1 MNKIVYDDVKVL
13 FFDVGNTLIS
23 IDFVWVSEELSK
35 RGIQCDA
42 KTLQRAEA
50 SARPEISTQI
60 NSVKNN
66 PSIDERAFYFT
77 KILNNIPSATKK
89 GTDSINHIVQDLIE
103 IFFSEGNAIRL
114 WSYVLPGT
122 YEALGILQ
130 AMGYQMHVISNADG
144 SIEQQLIE
152 GNLRSFFNVVI
163 DSYVV
168 KVEKPNPKIFEI
180 ALEKANCKP
189 KESLYIGD
197 IYDIDIVGANS
208 VGMQAVLID
217 PFFDWND
224 VDCECVSDLLTLAG
238 KLQSI
243 KGKD

>member
-1 MNKIVYDDVKVL
+1 MNNIVYDDIKVL
-13 FFDVGNTLIS
+13 FFDVGNTLIA
-23 IDFVWVSEELSK
+23 IDLAWVSEELSK

-50 SARPEISTQI
+50 AARPEISTQI
-60 NSVKNN
+60 HSVKND
-66 PSIDERAFYFT
+66 PSIDERAFYFK
-77 KILNNIPSATKK
+77 KILNNTPYETKK
-89 GTDSINHIVQDLIE
+89 DTDSINHIVRDLIQ
-103 IFFSEGNAIRL
+103 IFFSEGNATRL

-122 YEALGILQ
+122 YEALSMLKS
-130 AMGYQMHVISNADG
+130 MGYQMNVVSNSDG
-144 SIEQQLIE
+144 SVERQLIE

-163 DSYVV
+163 DSYLV

-217 PFFDWND
+217 PFWDWNG
-224 VDCECVSDLLTLAG
+224 VDCERVPDLLTLAG
-238 KLQSI
+238 RLKSL